1 MNQPRMKPL
10 ITFFATGG
18 YSGYAPVAPGTA
30 GSLVGVGLY
39 LILKD
44 LAPHLYL
51 GIGAILF
58 AVGIW
63 AAREAERIY
72 DEPDSRAIVI
82 DEVVGMLFTLALLP
96 FGWGLLLVG
105 FLLFRLFDVLK
116 PFPIRL
122 LETRVSGGWGIMLDD
137 LVAALYANL
146 CLRAGWSLLAPMDIG
161 AGGT

>member
-1 MNQPRMKPL
+1 MGQPRLKPL
-10 ITFFATGG
+10 IAFLATGA

-39 LILKD
+39 LIIKD

-63 AAREAERIY
+63 VAREAERIY
-72 DEPDSRAIVI
+72 DEPDSRVIVI
-82 DEVVGMLFTLALLP
+82 DEIVGMLFTLSLLP

-122 LETRVSGGWGIMLDD
+122 LETRLSGGWGIMLDD
-137 LVAALYANL
+137 LMAALYANL
-146 CLRAGWSLLAPMDIG
+146 CLRAGWSLWPPAA
-161 AGGT
+161 AGGA